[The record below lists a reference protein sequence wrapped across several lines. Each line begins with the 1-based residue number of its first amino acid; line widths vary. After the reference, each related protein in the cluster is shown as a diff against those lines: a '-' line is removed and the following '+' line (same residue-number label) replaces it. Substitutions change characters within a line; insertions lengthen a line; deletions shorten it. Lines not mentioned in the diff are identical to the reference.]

1 MTEICIVEL
10 QGEEVKDRLSSSVA
24 CRIFLNPNAKV
35 NVPCH

>member
-24 CRIFLNPNAKV
+24 CRILNPNAKV